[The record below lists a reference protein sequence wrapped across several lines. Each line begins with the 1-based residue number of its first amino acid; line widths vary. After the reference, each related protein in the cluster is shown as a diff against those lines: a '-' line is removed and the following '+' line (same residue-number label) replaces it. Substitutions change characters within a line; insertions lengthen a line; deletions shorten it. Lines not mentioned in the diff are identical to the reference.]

1 MKGMAILEMVNN
13 YTNEKKISVSLE
25 MRKREKLSKH
35 QNKAQRESSQKENL
49 IHCKTKQKI

>member
-13 YTNEKKISVSLE
+13 YTNEKKISISLE
-25 MRKREKLSKH
+25 MRKREKLSKY

-49 IHCKTKQKI
+49 THCKAKQKI